1 MGRAEGVIFALGTL
15 GEAREATRLTQGADA
30 ITTTGEDLM
39 RIGLMANIPDQT
51 IIGRVEDIMQSNRQL
66 DHAAQIQAEQLA
78 ATGRLE
84 HELKKVT
91 FPTPV
96 DRLKEAGDAWAA
108 YGENIAEGQRTA
120 QDVVA
125 SWMKS
130 PPHRA
135 NILDTGFTEIGV
147 GWAVDAAGRNHF
159 AQVFGRPMAP
169 ASSR

>member
-1 MGRAEGVIFALGTL
+1 MTRRVMLTLVVLAAASGTGWIPGDVAAQQPAARLVSTDRTAVIDVTNA
-15 GEAREATRLTQGADA
+15 ARRGQGLPPLR
-30 ITTTGEDLM
+30 EDM
-39 RIGLMANIPDQT
+39 RRD
-51 IIGRVEDIMQSNRQL
+51 R
-66 DHAAQIQAEQLA
+66 AAQIQAEQLA